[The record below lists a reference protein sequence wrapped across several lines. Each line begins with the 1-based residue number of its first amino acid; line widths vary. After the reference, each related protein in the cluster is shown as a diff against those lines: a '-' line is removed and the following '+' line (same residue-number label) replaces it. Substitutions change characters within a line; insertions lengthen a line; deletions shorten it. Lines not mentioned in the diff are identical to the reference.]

1 MRRRT
6 VLQGLL
12 ASAAAATRIPPAHG
26 KARSGSA
33 SRRTD
38 VVVIGAGLSGL
49 YCARLLEQQ
58 GVRVTVLE
66 GRPDRVGGRV
76 YTLHDLPGRPE
87 AGGEIFGP
95 QYGRCLDVLRELDVP
110 QKAPNPRTQVRAGD
124 LLLRIRDQNIRI
136 EAWPAHP
143 LNPHPEDLRRLTPP
157 QLFFAHLAGLAP
169 FKSLDDWTRPE
180 LSQWDVSFAQWM
192 ASQGFNDETIR
203 LQQVNT
209 AYGNTLYDVS
219 AMHVF
224 HFYVWSRM
232 NATGPGRTQ
241 CVGGNDRLPKGMHD
255 GLKGSVHLGAR
266 IVALEDRGDHV
277 VAFAEDGKVTE
288 ATLAVCTLP
297 ATILRH
303 LRVDPPLAGLQRE
316 AVQSLPYYATF
327 QAHYAF
333 RRRFWEDDGLPPSLW
348 TDGALDRV
356 NLLRDESGE
365 PACLLVY
372 VNGLQAQRL
381 DKLSPAEADRFIRA
395 ELGRIRPSTRGQLR
409 LLRLHSNQNDPYI
422 SGSYAFWSPGM
433 PLRFPAALA
442 AQHGRIHFAGEHTAR
457 IARGME
463 GAMES
468 GERAALEVLARL

>member
-6 VLQGLL
+6 VLKGLL
-12 ASAAAATRIPPAHG
+12 ASGAAAVGSSALPA
-26 KARSGSA
+26 KARAGSR
-33 SRRTD
+33 SPRTD
-38 VVVIGAGLSGL
+38 VLVIGAGLSGL

-95 QYGRCLDVLRELDVP
+95 QYGRCLDVLRELGVP
-110 QKAPNPRTQVRAGD
+110 QTAPNPRTQVRDSD
-124 LLLRIRDQNIRI
+124 LMPRIRDQDIRI
-136 EAWPAHP
+136 EAWPTHP
-143 LNPHPEDLRRLTPP
+143 LNPHPQALRHLTPA
-157 QLFFAHLAGLAP
+157 QLFFSHLARLAP
-169 FKSLDDWTRPE
+169 FQSLDDWTRPE
-180 LSQWDVSFAQWM
+180 LSQWDVSFTQWM
-192 ASQGFNDETIR
+192 AGLGFNDETIR

-224 HFYVWSRM
+224 HFYVWSRL

-241 CVGGNDRLPKGMHD
+241 CVGGNDRLPKGLHAA
-255 GLKGSVHLGAR
+255 LKGAVHLGAR
-266 IVALEDRGDHV
+266 IVALEDREDHV
-277 VAFAEDGKVTE
+277 RAISGDGKVTE
-288 ATLAVCTLP
+288 ASRVVCTLP
-297 ATILRH
+297 ATLVRH
-303 LRVDPPLAGLQRE
+303 LRIDPPLAGLQRE

-356 NLLRDESGE
+356 NLLRDASGE
-365 PACLLVY
+365 PACVLVY

-381 DKLSPAEADRFIRA
+381 DRLSPPDADRFIRA
-395 ELGRIRPSTRGQLR
+395 ELARIRPSTRG
-409 LLRLHSNQNDPYI
+409 
-422 SGSYAFWSPGM
+422 
-433 PLRFPAALA
+433 
-442 AQHGRIHFAGEHTAR
+442 
-457 IARGME
+457 
-463 GAMES
+463 
-468 GERAALEVLARL
+468 

>member
-1 MRRRT
+1 M
-6 VLQGLL
+6 L
-12 ASAAAATRIPPAHG
+12 
-26 KARSGSA
+26 
-33 SRRTD
+33 
-38 VVVIGAGLSGL
+38 VIGAGLAGL

-58 GVRVTVLE
+58 GARVTVLE

-110 QKAPNPRTQVRAGD
+110 LKSPNPRTQVRAGD
-124 LLLRIRDQNIRI
+124 QLLRIRDQNIRI
-136 EAWPAHP
+136 EAWPTHP
-143 LNPHPEDLRRLTPP
+143 LNPHPEDLRRLTPE
-157 QLFFAHLAGLAP
+157 QLFFSHLPQRAP
-169 FKSLDDWTRPE
+169 FRSLDDWIRPE
-180 LSQWDVSFAQWM
+180 MSQWDVSFTQWL
-192 ASQGFNDETIR
+192 ASLGFDDETVR
-203 LQQVNT
+203 LQQANT
-209 AYGNTLYDVS
+209 AYGNTLHDVS

-224 HFYVWSRM
+224 HFYLWSRL
-232 NATGPGRTQ
+232 NAMGPGRTQ
-241 CVGGNDRLPKGMHD
+241 CAGGNDRLPKGMHEALR
-255 GLKGSVHLGAR
+255 GAVHLGAR
-266 IVALEDRGDHV
+266 IVALEDRGTHV
-277 VAFAEDGKVTE
+277 LAVADDGKVTA

-297 ATILRH
+297 ATIVRH
-303 LRVDPPLAGLQRE
+303 LRIDPPLAGLQRE

-348 TDGALDRV
+348 TDGPLDRV

-372 VNGLQAQRL
+372 ANGLQAQAL
-381 DKLSPAEADRFIRA
+381 DRLSPQQADRFIRA
-395 ELGRIRPSTRGQLR
+395 ELARIRPSTRGQLR

-422 SGSYAFWSPGM
+422 AGSYAFWSPGM

-442 AQHGRIHFAGEHTAR
+442 APHGRIHFAGEHTAR
-457 IARGME
+457 SARGME